1 MTRRQ
6 LFSYQN
12 TAWNY
17 RYLLKLKL
25 LWVALSLL
33 PRNFDPS
40 RGKRRLKIWN
50 QQRII
55 LARFLLF
62 FSGCPE
68 KCLYLRSGYDRIMMR
83 CQSCFFMSR
92 FIFRRVFSS
101 YLCLS
106 PLNLLWFWFR
116 ERLNNNHGLFFV
128 LNLPDPN
135 VAWTE
140 RSEENYFRQI
150 GRNSIACGRYQFYS
164 SVFLYLHSSSTHAL
178 KNSVSCILRW
188 LRKIQRFPNRK
199 NKMLKIVSWAL
210 RNFISFWRAVFASSS
225 LALSCWLNL
234 VS

>member
-1 MTRRQ
+1 MKVFEEHDSKTAV
-6 LFSYQN
+6 FWPKY

-55 LARFLLF
+55 LARCLLF

-128 LNLPDPN
+128 LNLPNPN

-140 RSEENYFRQI
+140 RSEEYCFRQI
-150 GRNSIACGRYQFYS
+150 GRNSICAAGISFIHQF
-164 SVFLYLHSSSTHAL
+164 FFI
-178 KNSVSCILRW
+178 CILPVR
-188 LRKIQRFPNRK
+188 
-199 NKMLKIVSWAL
+199 ML
-210 RNFISFWRAVFASSS
+210 
-225 LALSCWLNL
+225 
-234 VS
+234 